1 MNLLYMLYLV
11 SSTLQVDPDM
21 KLIRLLYI
29 DATTEKDNAVKLLAM
44 TSDHDEKIIVQAY
57 HGAGMMVMARYYF
70 NPLTK
75 WKSFSQGRALLESA
89 IQSEPMDA
97 ELRYLRLSIQEHA
110 PAFLG
115 YHQSIEA
122 DKAFLNNNLGRMEDE
137 ELRNTIASYLQS
149 GK

>member
-11 SSTLQVDPDM
+11 SSTLHGEPDM
-21 KLIRLLYI
+21 KLLRLLYI
-29 DATTEKDNAVKLLAM
+29 DAAKEKDNAVKLLAM

-57 HGAGMMVMARYYF
+57 HGAVMMVMARYYF

-75 WKSFSQGRALLESA
+75 WKSFSQGSELLESA
-89 IQSEPMDA
+89 IQSEPMNA

-110 PAFLG
+110 PSFLG
-115 YHQSIEA
+115 YHQSIEE
-122 DKAFLNNNLGRMEDE
+122 DKAFLKNNLGRMEDE